1 MPEEIDERVFWNFQE
16 AYLNSIVVTNTAEPT
31 TSFRIADVSDP
42 ELSSPERYLTT
53 KEKKALRR
61 YSTTLY
67 QEADEQDG
75 NEGKMVSVGSD
86 DLSNLEEGEILEEKV
101 NAQKDKVMFN
111 VSILFVASLT
121 IL

>member
-1 MPEEIDERVFWNFQE
+1 M
-16 AYLNSIVVTNTAEPT
+16 
-31 TSFRIADVSDP
+31 
-42 ELSSPERYLTT
+42 
-53 KEKKALRR
+53 RR

>member
-1 MPEEIDERVFWNFQE
+1 LPEEIDERVFWNFQE